1 MSKTQFILRQ
11 ASALGTFA
19 ILGGSIAF
27 AQSVQPR
34 SGDPIQGLSAAQLTR
49 FTNGKTV
56 FEHTLLV
63 TEGLGPIFNDT
74 SCVHC
79 HLNPSGGSSAKFV
92 TRFGQAA
99 NGPNPFDPLANLGGS
114 LLQAQSINSPTCD
127 EVIPPQANVT
137 THRIT
142 PPTMGF
148 GLVEAI
154 PDGDIQ
160 ANAINPPPGVH
171 GIVSPVNPLEDP
183 THVHVGRFGWK
194 AQQATLLSFS
204 ADASLNEMGLTN
216 MFLQTENAPNGNLA
230 LLAQCDSVP
239 DPEDHPDGGG
249 VDMIHHQTD
258 FQMFLA
264 PPPQTPKSGM
274 TGEALF
280 VSIGCA
286 SCHIDTPFM
295 SGPGAEPGLA
305 NQPVKAYSDFLLHD
319 MAGFGDGIV
328 QGAGTER
335 LIRTPP
341 LWGMHMRGTIALM
354 HNGSVAGGTFQQDID
369 AAVADHDIPA
379 ARAPIN
385 PESHASAVAYNALT
399 SAQRAQIGNFLDSLG
414 KAEFDWDGNNSID
427 EFDWFFLQPL
437 FTGPGAFFTPD
448 DPVAVADFDQDGD
461 FDLID
466 FGWMQRAFTGS

>member
-1 MSKTQFILRQ
+1 MSKIHFTLRQ
-11 ASALGTFA
+11 ASVLGTFA
-19 ILGGSIAF
+19 VLGSVTF
-27 AQSVQPR
+27 AQSIQPR
-34 SGDPIQGLSAAQLTR
+34 AGDPVPGLSPTQMAR
-49 FTNGKTV
+49 FTAGQAAFT
-56 FEHTLLV
+56 HTLLPS
-63 TEGLGPIFNDT
+63 EGLGPDFNDT

-79 HLNPSGGSSAKFV
+79 HLNPIGGSSAKFV
-92 TRFGQAA
+92 TRFGKAA

-114 LLQAQSINSPTCD
+114 LLQAQSINSPMCD
-127 EVIPPQANVT
+127 EVIPPQADVT

-154 PDGDIQ
+154 LDGDIQ
-160 ANAINPPPGVH
+160 ANAVNPPPGVH
-171 GIVSPVNPLEDP
+171 GIVNPDYPFEDP
-183 THVHVGRFGWK
+183 LNVHVGRFGWK
-194 AQQATLLSFS
+194 SQQATLLSFS

-216 MFLQTENAPNGNLA
+216 QFITTENAPNGNLA

-239 DPEDHPDGGG
+239 DPEDQPDGQG
-249 VDMIHHQTD
+249 VFMIERMTD
-258 FQMFLA
+258 FQKFLA

-274 TGEALF
+274 TGETLF
-280 VSIGCA
+280 TSIGCTA
-286 SCHIDTPFM
+286 CHIATPFM
-295 SGPGAEPGLA
+295 SGPTAEAPL
-305 NQPVKAYSDFLLHD
+305 NNKPVKAYSDFLLHD

-341 LWGMHMRGTIALM
+341 LWGLHMRGTVALM

-369 AAVADHDIPA
+369 AAVSAHDVPA
-379 ARAPIN
+379 ASPPIN
-385 PESHASAVAYNALT
+385 SESHASAVAYFALT
-399 SAQRAQIGNFLDSLG
+399 PAQRAQIGNFLDSLG
-414 KAEFDWDGNNSID
+414 KAEFDFEGNNNVD

-437 FTGPGAFFTPD
+437 FTGPIPSFTPD
-448 DPVAVADFDQDGD
+448 DPAAVADFDQDGD